1 MDGVVRVRKESA
13 VLTMSLVVLRM
24 MLAGS
29 LAFVAMQPEVPADR
43 PEPPAVQPER
53 PALTDGQPVAA
64 PTADAQPAETPSD
77 ITTADDLLRA
87 LETAGEDIRRLSAT
101 VRYVKTFAI
110 QGDTQVREG
119 RLVFASEPGV
129 DGQAPARRFGIT
141 FDTLKLGE
149 RVEDIDSEYL
159 EQYIFDGEWLA
170 EVRPLDKEFVRRQVV
185 PAGERWDPL
194 RLGEG
199 PFPIPIQQRRE
210 DILARFDAELL
221 DGPEG
226 VDERSILG
234 IAGKCYQLR
243 LTPRADAGENE
254 LREIRVWYQMD
265 TLLPRL
271 ARTLN
276 AADDVSFVALKDL
289 RVNDEAEFD
298 EAELSTEPPTDLTG
312 WDTTTVPFRE

>member
-1 MDGVVRVRKESA
+1 MV
-13 VLTMSLVVLRM
+13 TMSLIVLRM
-24 MLAGS
+24 MLAGL
-29 LAFVAMQPEVPADR
+29 LAMAVLQPKMTP
-43 PEPPAVQPER
+43 VQPER
-53 PALTDGQPVAA
+53 APAAETQRAVTQPVES
-64 PTADAQPAETPSD
+64 PADKAQPAETPTD
-77 ITTADDLLRA
+77 ITDADDLLRA

-101 VRYVKTFAI
+101 VRYVKEFSI
-110 QGDTQVREG
+110 QGDTQVRAG

-141 FDTLKLGE
+141 FDELKLGR
-149 RVEDIDSEYL
+149 RVENIDSEYL

-185 PAGERWDPL
+185 PPGERWDPL

-210 DILARFDAELL
+210 DILERFDAELL
-221 DGPEG
+221 DGREG
-226 VDERSILG
+226 VDSPSILG

-243 LTPRADAGENE
+243 LTPRADAGEEE
-254 LREIRVWYQMD
+254 LREVRVWYQKD

-276 AADDVSFVALKDL
+276 MAGDVSFVMLKDL
-289 RVNDEAEFD
+289 RLNDDAQIG
-298 EAELSTEPPTDLTG
+298 EAELSTEPPTDREG
-312 WDTTTVPFRE
+312 WNVTQEFFRG

>member
-1 MDGVVRVRKESA
+1 MDGVIRVRKESS

-29 LAFVAMQPEVPADR
+29 LAFVAMQPELPADR
-43 PEPPAVQPER
+43 PEPPA
-53 PALTDGQPVAA
+53 LTEDQPVAA
-64 PTADAQPAETPSD
+64 PTADAQPAERPSD

-87 LETAGEDIRRLSAT
+87 LETAGEDTRRLSAT

-221 DGPEG
+221 DGAEG
-226 VDERSILG
+226 VEERSMLG
-234 IAGKCYQLR
+234 IAGRCYQLR

-289 RVNDEAEFD
+289 KTNAETVID
-298 EAELSTEPPTDLTG
+298 EAELSTEPPTDRTG
-312 WDTTTVPFRE
+312 WNITQEFFRG